1 MANPQ
6 NKVVLI
12 TGATSGIGF
21 ATAQLLSRRDVHVVA
36 VGHHQAALD
45 TVAREL
51 PGALAVRAD
60 MTRPEEVRA
69 MIETAHRAL
78 GRIDVLINNAGQGY
92 EGAVADAD
100 MEQYDY
106 LYRLNVLGPLT
117 AMHAVVPLMRQ
128 AGGGRIINVCSPV
141 AKLTLPGLGLYASTK
156 AALRVLTLTARR
168 ADQRGDYGERVL
180 PLPHRFTL
188 WPTCLSFRRHRD
200 TGAPWQRHHAR
211 PRSGGIHRQ
220 QAHRSHALQGE
231 RNLRSPCV
239 VLPVWDGSQNGSE
252 VVSVAAQV
260 HNAYLVAPLVA
271 TGVAPLVATGV
282 APLVATGVVRR
293 SQRWCTPHD
302 A

>member
-92 EGAVADAD
+92 EGAVAAAD

-156 AALRVLTLTARR
+156 AALRVLTLTARAELTREGITVSVFYPFLTASSFGHR
-168 ADQRGDYGERVL
+168 AFRSADIATRALRGTGTMPDPDPAE
-180 PLPHRFTL
+180 FTASKL
-188 WPTCLSFRRHRD
+188 IEAMCSK
-200 TGAPWQRHHAR
+200 GKEISAR
-211 PRSGGIHRQ
+211 PAWYFLYGMARKTVQ
-220 QAHRSHALQGE
+220 KWFQ
-231 RNLRSPCV
+231 
-239 VLPVWDGSQNGSE
+239 
-252 VVSVAAQV
+252 
-260 HNAYLVAPLVA
+260 
-271 TGVAPLVATGV
+271 
-282 APLVATGVVRR
+282 
-293 SQRWCTPHD
+293 
-302 A
+302 